1 MSQVTEVVKI
11 RRKVFAELARMA
23 FAGTLEKDIATI
35 LNTVVTEE
43 GPRYRCCV
51 HKERAVLHNRINL
64 ALSQPM
70 TVSIAEAASAAL
82 QGNKATMPVVNV
94 LPEACDQCP
103 IDKFLVTD
111 ACRNCIAHNCMAAC
125 PKKAIHVVLN
135 RAYID
140 KNKCVECGL
149 CKKSCEYGA
158 IIEISRP
165 CERACDLGAI
175 KAGAD
180 RRAVIDYE
188 KCVQCGACK
197 TTCPFGAVGDKSFIV
212 QLIQT
217 LKAGKRVYA
226 ILAPAF
232 IGQFGFKV
240 KPGQVVEALKKMG
253 FHDVYEASFGA
264 DLVTMT
270 EAKEL
275 AETLAENPKSFLTTS
290 CCPAFAGMVQKHMPE
305 IANRVSTTV
314 SPMVA
319 TGKIIRDKDPEAVTV
334 FIGPCVAKK
343 AEAEET
349 KGIIDYVF
357 TFEELAAMMVG
368 AGINLAEVENTD
380 YHSTA
385 SRDGNGFACAGG
397 VTCSVIDTAAII
409 SPEVKII
416 AQCGEGL
423 SECQKILKQIQSGQI
438 SANFFEGMACVGGC
452 VGGPSVMADRRV
464 TGKLVAHFAAEAFA
478 EESVQNKPVSELLAK
493 GGHWHRIP
501 S

>member
-23 FAGTLEKDIATI
+23 YTGTLEKDVSTI

-70 TVSIAEAASAAL
+70 TISIAEAASAAL
-82 QGNKATMPVVNV
+82 QGNRSTMPVMNV

-125 PKKAIHVVLN
+125 PKKAINVVLN

-197 TTCPFGAVGDKSFIV
+197 TTCPFGAVGDKSIIV
-212 QLIQT
+212 QLIQS
-217 LKAGKRVYA
+217 LKSAKRVYA

-240 KPGQVVEALKKMG
+240 KPGQVINALKQMG
-253 FHDVYEASFGA
+253 FYDVYEASFGA
-264 DLVTMT
+264 DLVTMA
-270 EAKEL
+270 EGREL
-275 AETLAENPKSFLTTS
+275 AETLDQDPKSFLTTS
-290 CCPAFAGMVQKHMPE
+290 CCPAFAGMVKKHMPE
-305 IANRVSTTV
+305 IADHVSTTV

-319 TGKIIRDKDPEAVTV
+319 TGKIILDKDPEAMTV

-343 AEAEET
+343 AEAEDAN
-349 KGIIDYVF
+349 GIIDYVL

-368 AGINLAEVENTD
+368 AGINLAEVEAVD
-380 YHSTA
+380 YHTTA

-397 VTCSVIDTAAII
+397 VTRSVIDTAAVVA
-409 SPEVKII
+409 PGLKID
-416 AQCGEGL
+416 AQHGEGL
-423 SECQKILKQIQSGQI
+423 GDCKKILQQIRSGQI

-452 VGGPSVMADRRV
+452 VGGPSTMADQRV
-464 TGKLVAHFAAEAFA
+464 TGKLVANFAAEAFA
-478 EESVQNKPVSELLAK
+478 GESVQNKPVVELLAK
-493 GGHWHRIP
+493 GGHWHRTL

>member
-23 FAGTLEKDIATI
+23 FTDTLEEDISSI
-35 LNTVVTEE
+35 LHTVVTEE

-51 HKERAVLHNRINL
+51 HKERAVLNNRINL

-70 TVSIAEAASAAL
+70 TLSISEAATAAL
-82 QGNKATMPVVNV
+82 KGIQDDMPVMNV

-125 PKKAIHVVLN
+125 PKKAINVVAN

-149 CKKSCEYGA
+149 CKKSCAYGA

-165 CERACDLGAI
+165 CERACELGAI
-175 KAGAD
+175 KAGTD
-180 RRAVIDYE
+180 RRAAIDYD

-197 TTCPFGAVGDKSFIV
+197 TTCPFGAIGDKSVIV
-212 QLIQT
+212 QLIQS
-217 LKAGKRVYA
+217 LKNNKRVYA

-240 KPGQVVEALKKMG
+240 KPGQVVDSLKKIG
-253 FHDVYEASFGA
+253 FYAVYEASFGA
-264 DLVTMT
+264 DLVTLT
-270 EAKEL
+270 ETQEL
-275 AETLAENPKSFLTTS
+275 QETLQKDPKSFLTTS
-290 CCPAFAGMVQKHMPE
+290 CCPAFVGMVKKHMLE
-305 IANRVSTTV
+305 IAEHISTTV

-319 TGKIIRDKDPEAVTV
+319 TGKIIKNEDPEAVTV

-343 AEAEET
+343 AEAGET
-349 KGIIDYVF
+349 QGTIDYVV

-368 AGINLAEVENTD
+368 AGINLAEVEAPD
-380 YHSTA
+380 YHTTA
-385 SRDGNGFACAGG
+385 SKDGNGFACAGG
-397 VTCSVIDTAAII
+397 VTRSVIDTAAII
-409 SPEVKII
+409 APELKIDPQRG
-416 AQCGEGL
+416 AGL
-423 SECQKILKQIQSGQI
+423 GDCRKILQQISSGHI
-438 SANFFEGMACVGGC
+438 SANFFEGMACAGGC
-452 VGGPSVMADRRV
+452 VGGPSVLADQRV
-464 TGKLVAHFAAEAFA
+464 TGKLVG
-478 EESVQNKPVSELLAK
+478 NLLQK
-493 GGHWHRIP
+493 L
-501 S
+501 

>member
-11 RRKVFAELARMA
+11 RRKVFAELARMT
-23 FAGTLEKDIATI
+23 FAGTLEKDVAAI

-70 TVSIAEAASAAL
+70 TSNIFEAASAAV
-82 QGNKATMPVVNV
+82 QGKQSNMPVMNV

-111 ACRNCIAHNCMAAC
+111 ACRNCIAHNCMASC
-125 PKKAIHVVLN
+125 PKKAINVVAN

-149 CKKSCEYGA
+149 CKKSCSYGA

-175 KAGAD
+175 QAGAD
-180 RRAVIDYE
+180 RRASIDYE

-197 TTCPFGAVGDKSFIV
+197 TACPFGAVSDKSFIV
-212 QLIQT
+212 QLIQS
-217 LKAGKRVYA
+217 LKSEKRVYA
-226 ILAPAF
+226 IIAPAF

-240 KPGQVVEALKKMG
+240 KPGQVVAALKQIG
-253 FHDVYEASFGA
+253 FYDIYEASFGA

-270 EAKEL
+270 ETEEL
-275 AETLAENPKSFLTTS
+275 TEILAHDPKSFLTTS
-290 CCPAFAGMVQKHMPE
+290 CCPAFVGMVKKHMPE
-305 IANRVSTTV
+305 IAGHVSTTV

-319 TGKIIRDKDPEAVTV
+319 TATMIRDKDPEAVTV

-343 AEAEET
+343 VEAEET
-349 KGIIDYVF
+349 HGIIDYVV
-357 TFEELAAMMVG
+357 TFEELASMMVG
-368 AGINLAEVENTD
+368 AGINLAEVEPSE
-380 YHSTA
+380 YHSIA

-397 VTCSVIDTAAII
+397 VARSVIDTTAIVA
-409 SPEVKII
+409 PEVILDVQR
-416 AQCGEGL
+416 AEGL
-423 SECQKILKQIQSGQI
+423 GECKKTLQQIRAGQI
-438 SANFFEGMACVGGC
+438 SANFFEGMACSGGC
-452 VGGPSVMADRRV
+452 VGGPCTLADQRV
-464 TGKLVAHFAAEAFA
+464 TGKLVANFAAEALV
-478 EESVQNKPVSELLAK
+478 EESVKNRPAVDLLAK
-493 GGHWHRIP
+493 GGHWHRA
-501 S
+501 